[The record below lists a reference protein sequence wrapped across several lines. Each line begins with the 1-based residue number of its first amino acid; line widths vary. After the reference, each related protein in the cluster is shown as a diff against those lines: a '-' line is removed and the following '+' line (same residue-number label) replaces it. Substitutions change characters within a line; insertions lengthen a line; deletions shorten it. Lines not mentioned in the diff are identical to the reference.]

1 MHIKGLHWKTLALI
15 LVFSL
20 SFPWISF
27 SQIKGLTPAAQI
39 VEMVGRATIERQGT
53 EIPAK
58 KNMQLYIG
66 DDIKTQAVSEV
77 CIKYDDGSLLFVR
90 EQTDISIQPLPGKP
104 TIGRKIKVMV
114 GKVWARIR
122 PNKAYTTEFET
133 PAAVAAIRGTDVEME
148 VVTEAVVG
156 WRMVRI
162 GCGSGQVGVNYFDAS
177 GMKTVVLEEGKMAL
191 FRKGE
196 TMVILGFTIGS
207 IAGQGLLALGAKI
220 IPYLIIGIVGAG
232 GAIGAYELYQIIK
245 EEKKPASPEKP

>member
-1 MHIKGLHWKTLALI
+1 MHIRGLHWKTLALI

-27 SQIKGLTPAAQI
+27 SQIKGLAPAAQI
-39 VEMVGRATIERQGT
+39 AEMVGKATIERQGR
-53 EIPAK
+53 EMPAK

-66 DDIKTQAVSEV
+66 DEIKTQAVSEV

-90 EQTDISIQPLPGKP
+90 EKTDISIQPLPGKP

-122 PNKAYTTEFET
+122 PSKKYTTEFET

-148 VVTEAVVG
+148 VVIDAVTG

-162 GCGSGQVGVNYFDAS
+162 GCGSGQVGVNYQDAT
-177 GMKTVVLEEGKMAL
+177 GMRTVVLEKGKMAL
-191 FRKGE
+191 FRRGE

-207 IAGQGLLALGAKI
+207 IAGHGLLALGAKI

-232 GAIGAYELYQIIK
+232 GAFGAYELYQIIK
-245 EEKKPASPEKP
+245 PASPEKP

>member
-1 MHIKGLHWKTLALI
+1 MHIKGLHWKTLALFLI
-15 LVFSL
+15 FSL

-27 SQIKGLTPAAQI
+27 SQIKGLAPAAQI
-39 VEMVGRATIERQGT
+39 AEMVGKATIERQGK
-53 EIPAK
+53 EMPAK

-66 DDIKTQAVSEV
+66 DEIKTQKVAEV

-90 EQTDISIQPLPGKP
+90 EETNISIQPLPGKP
-104 TIGRKIKVMV
+104 TVGRKIKVMV

-122 PNKAYTTEFET
+122 PSKTYTTEFET

-148 VVTEAVVG
+148 VVTDVVTG